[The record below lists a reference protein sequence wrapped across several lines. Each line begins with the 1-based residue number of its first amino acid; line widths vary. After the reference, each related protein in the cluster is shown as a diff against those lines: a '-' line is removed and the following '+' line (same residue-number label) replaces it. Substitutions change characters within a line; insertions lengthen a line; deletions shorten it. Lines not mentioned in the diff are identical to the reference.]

1 MVYYTIRSL
10 NSDNIN
16 TIYWSR
22 TNRCATV
29 YANCDGIY
37 INWVYVSYSV

>member
-16 TIYWSR
+16 TIY
-22 TNRCATV
+22 
-29 YANCDGIY
+29 
-37 INWVYVSYSV
+37 